1 MGKLREGAWINAATG
16 EWSFID
22 EHADWA
28 KQPGN
33 LASIGLPD
41 AVRKA
46 IKDIPNDC
54 SGESRKKILPA
65 VKAAGGTLKVDATR
79 KEPNE
84 PSALL

>member
-1 MGKLREGAWINAATG
+1 MSTGHFRKGARISGRTG
-16 EWSFID
+16 EWRSIS

-28 KQPGN
+28 EEPGN
-33 LASIGLPD
+33 LASIELPE
-41 AVRKA
+41 AVQEA

-79 KEPNE
+79 KEPK
-84 PSALL
+84 